1 MKVQMTLC
9 RNRLSEGIKKEEKE
23 NMKKLSTHIREH
35 LPAYLLATLA
45 LVIHVG
51 LDMLSPELTK
61 RIIDDVIGNGNL
73 AALKGIL
80 LGFLA
85 IGIGRFIFGYIKEY
99 TFDVTGAT
107 IASNMRKELFDH
119 IQSLSADFFDRTGTG
134 ELMSVSRMT

>member
-1 MKVQMTLC
+1 
-9 RNRLSEGIKKEEKE
+9 
-23 NMKKLSTHIREH
+23 MKKLSTHIREH

-80 LGFLA
+80 LGFFA
-85 IGIGRFIFGYIKEY
+85 IGMAALSS
-99 TFDVTGAT
+99 AT
-107 IASNMRKELFDH
+107 
-119 IQSLSADFFDRTGTG
+119 
-134 ELMSVSRMT
+134 SRNTPSM

>member
-1 MKVQMTLC
+1 
-9 RNRLSEGIKKEEKE
+9 
-23 NMKKLSTHIREH
+23 MKKLSTHIREH
-35 LPAYLLATLA
+35 LPAYFLATLA

-80 LGFLA
+80 LGFFA
-85 IGIGRFIFGYIKEY
+85 IGIGRFIFGYIKGY

-119 IQSLSADFFDRTGTG
+119 IQKPFRRFL
-134 ELMSVSRMT
+134 